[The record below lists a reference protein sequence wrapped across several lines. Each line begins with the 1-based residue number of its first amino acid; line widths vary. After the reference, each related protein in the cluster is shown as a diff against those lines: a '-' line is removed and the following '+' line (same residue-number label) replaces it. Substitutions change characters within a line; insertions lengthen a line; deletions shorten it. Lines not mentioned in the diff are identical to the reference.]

1 MKKKK
6 KQKKKA
12 LSPLFFPT
20 FKEKRW
26 FLSATTHPSFRNEN
40 AIKLDGL
47 HLDDFDRMEFL
58 GDSFLNWTICKKLYQ
73 LFPEANEGF
82 LSRLRS
88 ILVSKKILNR
98 IAKEIKLFR
107 HLRFGKSLQEHP
119 DVMNSKMI
127 SDCLEAF
134 FAALYFD
141 CGPEKT
147 EKFILK
153 IFKPYLDSKRL
164 LRLDPNPK
172 GALQELSQKHWQK
185 IPVYSFSVDAQG
197 EVTVI
202 VEIGSSRKAS
212 AHGKNRKEAEE
223 KAARM
228 LIRKIRQDLLVLSKR
243 NSSGKKLR
251 KAP

>member
-1 MKKKK
+1 MKRKTAF
-6 KQKKKA
+6 KA
-12 LSPLFFPT
+12 PSFPS
-20 FKEKRW
+20 FRDKRW

-40 AIKLDGL
+40 AFDLGETA
-47 HLDDFDRMEFL
+47 LDDFDRMEFL
-58 GDSFLNWTICKKLYQ
+58 GDSFLNWTMCKKLYQ

-119 DVMNSKMI
+119 DLMNSKMI

-147 EKFILK
+147 EKFLLK
-153 IFKPYLDSKRL
+153 IFKPYLDAKRL

-185 IPVYSFSVDAQG
+185 IPAYSCSVDHSG
-197 EVTVI
+197 KVTAC
-202 VEIGSSRKAS
+202 VEISASKKAS
-212 AHGKNRKEAEE
+212 AHGKNRKDAEE
-223 KAARM
+223 KAARL
-228 LIRKIRQDLLVLSKR
+228 LIQKIRQDFLVLSKR
-243 NSSGKKLR
+243 NSSGRKLR